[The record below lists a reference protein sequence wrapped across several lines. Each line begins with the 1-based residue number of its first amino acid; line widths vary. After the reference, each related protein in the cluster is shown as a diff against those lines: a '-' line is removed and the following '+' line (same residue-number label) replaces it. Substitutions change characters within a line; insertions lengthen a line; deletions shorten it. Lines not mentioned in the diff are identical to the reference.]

1 MITYALS
8 CLDRMKTEHSYRN
21 LFDIFLSHGDRT
33 ALEFKVDGNIV
44 KVSFAEMET
53 PVTHVANALMEKL
66 QGCEK
71 GFVALKLDNCPEWP
85 ILYWGILL
93 AGFKPFLID
102 YRHPLPLTQFF
113 LKEGGAVAIIAAE
126 ELETGNGAVSLV
138 ASDLIALDKKTLLD
152 LAKQSPKDGKHMERL
167 QSYAFGTEVALCTSG
182 TTSTAKVYVYNGR
195 AIANQ
200 MLSAE
205 QIITEND
212 YLLSDREI
220 KNLAFL
226 PLHHIFG
233 FLACYLWF
241 SFFGK
246 TLVFPDGKAPS
257 ALLAA
262 CREHGVTH
270 ILAVPL
276 LVNNIVTGIQRKLKK
291 QSKAKQNAFK
301 AMCAISRF
309 AQRISPIFGIKLAK
323 KLLKKSVLDNLVGT
337 SLEVII
343 CGGGHVL
350 PNTLNIINSIGYY
363 TVCGFGMTEI
373 GISSLNLKRSLNS
386 RLSGCVGVPMSCLE
400 YRVVPLEGSK
410 PNVGALQVKGETI
423 HSGRMLDG
431 VQVPPTFTE
440 DGWFETGDI
449 GRLEDGALYI
459 EGRLKEVIINES
471 GENVYPDELEDTFT
485 GLQGITQFTVMGI
498 PKDAESKYED
508 IALIMETS
516 KDVNDE
522 NFTQALMKEI
532 TARNAALPVFK
543 KVSAVLITAEPLPL
557 SNGIKVK
564 RAEIKKQIANGASHY
579 VRLK

>member
-1 MITYALS
+1 MITYSLN
-8 CLDRMKTEHSYRN
+8 CLERMKADLSYPN

-33 ALEFKVDGNIV
+33 ALEFKVEGQIQ
-44 KVSFAEMET
+44 KVSFQEMET
-53 PVTHVANALMEKL
+53 PVTYVADKL
-66 QGCEK
+66 QERLNGCEK

-85 ILYWGILL
+85 ILFWGIML

-102 YRHPLPLTQFF
+102 YRHPVQITQFF
-113 LKEGGAVAIIAAE
+113 LKEAGAVAIIAAE

-138 ASDLIALDKKTLLD
+138 AEDLIALDKKTLLE
-152 LAKQSPKDGKHMERL
+152 LAKSTPRDGKHAERIAK
-167 QSYAFGTEVALCTSG
+167 YTFGTEVALCTSG
-182 TTSTAKVYVYNGR
+182 TTSTAKVYVYNGE
-195 AIANQ
+195 AIGNQ
-200 MLSAE
+200 ILSAE
-205 QIITEND
+205 QIIKEND

-226 PLHHIFG
+226 PMHHIFG
-233 FLACYLWF
+233 FLAVYIWF

-246 TLVFPDGKAPS
+246 GLVFPDGKAPS

-276 LVNNIVTGIQRKLKK
+276 LVNNIVTGIQRKLTK
-291 QSKAKQNAFK
+291 QSKFKQNAFK
-301 AMCAISRF
+301 VMCAISRF
-309 AQRISPIFGIKLAK
+309 VQRINPIWGIKLAK

-350 PNTLNIINSIGYY
+350 PNTLNVINSIGYY
-363 TVCGFGMTEI
+363 TVCGFGMTEV
-373 GISSLNLKRSLNS
+373 GISSLNLSRSLDS
-386 RLSGCVGVPMSCLE
+386 RLSGCVGIPMSCLE
-400 YRVVPLEGSK
+400 YRVIPLDDAK
-410 PNVGALQVKGETI
+410 PNVGALQIKGATI
-423 HSGRMLDG
+423 HSGRMVDG
-431 VQVPPTFTE
+431 QQLPPTLTE

-449 GRLEDGALYI
+449 GRLDNGALYI

-485 GLQGITQFTVMGI
+485 GLNGITQFTVMGI
-498 PKDAESKYED
+498 PKSADSKYED

-522 NFTQALMKEI
+522 AFTQELMKDI
-532 TARNAALPVFK
+532 MARNATLPVFK
-543 KVSAVLITAEPLPL
+543 KVSAVLITSEPLPL

-564 RAEIKKQIANGASHY
+564 RAEIKKQIVNGATHY
-579 VRLK
+579 VKLK